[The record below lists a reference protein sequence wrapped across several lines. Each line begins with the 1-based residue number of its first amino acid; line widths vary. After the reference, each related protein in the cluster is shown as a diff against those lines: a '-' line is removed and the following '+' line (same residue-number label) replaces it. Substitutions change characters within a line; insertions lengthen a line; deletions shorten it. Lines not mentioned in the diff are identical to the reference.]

1 MEMLNKYKREKQRLD
16 DSISFGLKQNQDRSI
31 LLQKLRQRKVVM
43 HYINQCEKRINYIME
58 KHYAVEQLKLLAMQI
73 EALRETATVFES
85 FTKQNNIEKIEEL
98 QDNMEELTSQV
109 MAVNDT
115 IGSEPLV
122 DEFSD
127 EDLLK
132 ELESFDTKSTSIVEI
147 VENTLPLVPINNVTI
162 TCEDDTSLL
171 LQ

>member
-43 HYINQCEKRINYIME
+43 HYINQCDKRNHIME